1 MFKNL
6 VKVGLIGIMALT
18 ITACTSDE
26 EQYLGKWTS
35 GEYRLNFMKD
45 NQCLLQKVRSKGV
58 EERVSIKDCS
68 WKILDGILVMTDIN
82 KPDRQLYFKRSSE
95 TLLSSEDKNNLTKDK
110 ADIIFSK
117 E

>member
-26 EQYLGKWTS
+26 EQYLGKWVE
-35 GEYRLNFMKD
+35 GETHFNVMKD
-45 NQCLLQKVRSKGV
+45 NQCLIYEVYDQVKEDK
-58 EERVSIKDCS
+58 VSIKDCS
-68 WKILDGILVMTDIN
+68 WKILDGILVLTDIN
-82 KPDRQLYFKRSSE
+82 RPEKPGYFKRNAE
-95 TLLSSEDKNNLTKDK
+95 TLLFSYDKNNLTKEK
-110 ADIIFSK
+110 ANAILLK

>member
-26 EQYLGKWTS
+26 EQYLGKWVE
-35 GEYRLNFMKD
+35 GETHFNVMKD
-45 NQCLLQKVRSKGV
+45 NQCLVQKVRSQVK
-58 EERVSIKDCS
+58 EDKVSIKDCS
-68 WKILDGILVMTDIN
+68 WKISDGILVLTDMN
-82 KPDRQLYFKRSSE
+82 RPDRQFYFKRNAE
-95 TLLSSEDKNNLTKDK
+95 TLLYSEDKNNLTKEK
-110 ADIIFSK
+110 AKGIFLK